1 MNVLIARISVGLIII
16 RYLLKDMY
24 ELIIEKFLIDS
35 FGIEPL
41 IGIEQL
47 IYQCLHKIV
56 RNNDII
62 IIFY

>member
-1 MNVLIARISVGLIII
+1 MNVLIARVSVGLIII

-24 ELIIEKFLIDS
+24 ELIIEKLLIDS